1 MGWYVDLDVTK
12 TITLFLS
19 FLIISCTTSPSK
31 KNFSAAGSFLDRL
44 KIIAQLKAQATQK
57 AKATSIGKDR
67 SDFIKETK
75 PDNVAF
81 ELKKYKK
88 LLDDGLITP
97 EDYYAKKKELLG
109 L

>member
-1 MGWYVDLDVTK
+1 VTK
-12 TITLFLS
+12 KITLFLS

-31 KNFSAAGSFLDRL
+31 KNFSAEGSCLDRL
-44 KIIAQLKAQATQK
+44 KIKAQLKAQATQK
-57 AKATSIGKDR
+57 VKATSIGKDR
-67 SDFIKETK
+67 SDFIKESK
-75 PDNVAF
+75 PDNVAL

>member
-1 MGWYVDLDVTK
+1 VTK
-12 TITLFLS
+12 TITIFLS
-19 FLIISCTTSPSK
+19 FPIISCTTSPSK
-31 KNFSAAGSFLDRL
+31 KNFSEEGSFLDRL
-44 KIIAQLKAQATQK
+44 KIKAQLKAQATQK
-57 AKATSIGKDR
+57 VKATSIGKDR
-67 SDFIKETK
+67 SDFIKESK
-75 PDNVAF
+75 PDNIAL

>member
-19 FLIISCTTSPSK
+19 FLIIGCTTSPSK
-31 KNFSAAGSFLDRL
+31 KNFSAEGSFLDRL
-44 KIIAQLKAQATQK
+44 KIKAQLKAQETQK
-57 AKATSIGKDR
+57 VKATSIGKNR
-67 SDFIKETK
+67 SDSIKATK
-75 PDNVAF
+75 PDNVAL

>member
-1 MGWYVDLDVTK
+1 VGWYVDLDVTK

-19 FLIISCTTSPSK
+19 FLIIGCTTSQSK
-31 KNFSAAGSFLDRL
+31 KNFSAEGSFLDRL
-44 KIIAQLKAQATQK
+44 KIKAQLKAQASQK

-75 PDNVAF
+75 PDNVAL

-88 LLDDGLITP
+88 LLDELLITQK
-97 EDYYAKKKELLG
+97 DYYAKKKELLG
-109 L
+109 

>member
-1 MGWYVDLDVTK
+1 M
-12 TITLFLS
+12 
-19 FLIISCTTSPSK
+19 
-31 KNFSAAGSFLDRL
+31 
-44 KIIAQLKAQATQK
+44 KAQETQK
-57 AKATSIGKDR
+57 VKATSIGKNR
-67 SDFIKETK
+67 SDSIKATK
-75 PDNVAF
+75 PDNVAL

>member
-19 FLIISCTTSPSK
+19 FLIIGCTTSPSK
-31 KNFSAAGSFLDRL
+31 KNFSAEGSFLDRL
-44 KIIAQLKAQATQK
+44 KIKAQLKAQATQK
-57 AKATSIGKDR
+57 GKDR

>member
-1 MGWYVDLDVTK
+1 VEKKVT
-12 TITLFLS
+12 ILLS

-31 KNFSAAGSFLDRL
+31 KNFSAAGSFLDRM
-44 KIIAQLKAQATQK
+44 KIKAQLQAQTTQK
-57 AKATSIGKDR
+57 VKATSIGKDR
-67 SDFIKETK
+67 SDFIKESK
-75 PDNVAF
+75 PDNVAL